1 MKFFV
6 AFALLVA
13 AASAS
18 ILPPAVIASTN
29 PEVQEILASIQSPS
43 TDPATA
49 AALEQLL
56 LEVLGIAKPEPIQV
70 GPAIVDEYEPIHV
83 GPAIVDEFEPIHVG
97 PAIVPFPIPD
107 GGAVTEV
114 EATPVMPAPSA
125 SAPLVQIILNVNAA
139 ANVPGSPVVVET
151 NPAAPTPVQVV
162 EEAEVPEPV
171 IVVDQPVVAE
181 PVIVA
186 PVLPSPVVVLP
197 DILN

>member
-1 MKFFV
+1 MKYFAV
-6 AFALLVA
+6 FALLAV
-13 AASAS
+13 ASAAV
-18 ILPPAVIASTN
+18 LPPSVVVNN
-29 PEVQEILASIQSPS
+29 PEVQEILASIQSPT

-83 GPAIVDEFEPIHVG
+83 GPAIVGEPIHVGPAIIDEYEPIHVG
-97 PAIVPFPIPD
+97 PAIVD
-107 GGAVTEV
+107 EQEV
-114 EATPVMPAPSA
+114 APVIPAPSA
-125 SAPLVQIILNVNAA
+125 QSPLVQIILKINVPT
-139 ANVPGSPVVVET
+139 NVPGSPVVVET
-151 NPAAPTPVQVV
+151 VPPAPTPVQVV
-162 EEAEVPEPV
+162 EEAAVAEPV
-171 IVVDQPVVAE
+171 IVVDQPVVPE

>member
-56 LEVLGIAKPEPIQV
+56 LEVLGLAKP
-70 GPAIVDEYEPIHV
+70 EPIHV
-83 GPAIVDEFEPIHVG
+83 GPAIVDEYEPIHVG

-114 EATPVMPAPSA
+114 EAAPVMPGPSA
-125 SAPLVQIILNVNAA
+125 SAPLVQIILNINAA

-151 NPAAPTPVQVV
+151 NPPAPTPVHVV

-186 PVLPSPVVVLP
+186 PILPSPVVVLP